1 MKSLQIIL
9 FFFSYTTSI
18 YTQEDIWSSSI
29 NDYDSSIQFP
39 LYCDGRDFLH
49 SSVYEEY
56 PTYSTDTLDVFT
68 TETTQSIPKR
78 PAILLLPENI
88 ATLENLHPN
97 LIITIVQ
104 KKFEDGS
111 QVYQQEKRS
120 VAQTMKSKTIL
131 IDENEDNWW
140 RSKIYTCK
148 RCKWGTDFS
157 NCFKIHKKTDLCKK
171 RLKKIYT
178 RQNNEPSNFIAHH
191 ERV

>member
-9 FFFSYTTSI
+9 LFFSYTINI
-18 YTQEDIWSSSI
+18 YTQEDIWSSLT
-29 NDYDSSIQFP
+29 QP
-39 LYCDGRDFLH
+39 VLYCNGRDFLH

-56 PTYSTDTLDVFT
+56 PTYSTDTLDVVT
-68 TETTQSIPKR
+68 TEPTQSVPKR
-78 PAILLLPENI
+78 SAILLSPENI
-88 ATLENLHPN
+88 ATLENEHPN

-104 KKFEDGS
+104 KKFEDRP

-148 RCKWGTDFS
+148 RCKWGTDSS

-171 RLKKIYT
+171 RLKKIYM
-178 RQNNEPSNFIAHH
+178 RQNNEGCRDAISSSI
-191 ERV
+191 